1 MVGRFAPSPTGIMH
15 WGNASTALVAW
26 LQVRAEGGRML
37 LRMEDVDPQ
46 RSKPEFADGWRR
58 DLSWLGLDW
67 DEEVA
72 PQSQRGPRY
81 AEALANLASQGL
93 VFACRCTRRDMEEA
107 VSAPH
112 GSFMGSY
119 PGTCADGRWPLD
131 GAGARRLR
139 YPDDAVVLRRA
150 DGAKLRDEPAATG
163 RSGLHDE
170 VVLRRAD
177 GAKLR
182 DEPATTGRLGL
193 NDAVVLRRADGA
205 KLQDVRADTRRSGL
219 HDAVVLRRADGA
231 WAYQLAVVVD
241 DMDQGVTHIVRGR
254 DLEDSAPLQRF
265 LHRAMGNS
273 QPPEVAHAPLWMGP
287 DGHRLSKRHGSVG
300 VRNSGLE
307 AAQAVGRMA
316 HGLGLRDRPEAC
328 TPRELIDDWRARGP
342 ATLACGEVAAA
353 SFLPLHL

>member
-26 LQVRAEGGRML
+26 LQMRSEGGRIL

-58 DLSWLGLDW
+58 DLAWLGLDW

-131 GAGARRLR
+131 GQGARRLR
-139 YPDDAVVLRRA
+139 YPD
-150 DGAKLRDEPAATG
+150 
-163 RSGLHDE
+163 
-170 VVLRRAD
+170 
-177 GAKLR
+177 
-182 DEPATTGRLGL
+182 
-193 NDAVVLRRADGA
+193 
-205 KLQDVRADTRRSGL
+205 
-219 HDAVVLRRADGA
+219 DAVVLRRADGA

-265 LHRAMGNS
+265 LHRAMGNL

-316 HGLGLRDRPEAC
+316 HGLGLRDRPDAC

>member
-58 DLSWLGLDW
+58 DLAWLGLDW

-81 AEALANLASQGL
+81 AEALANLTAQGL

-119 PGTCADGRWPLD
+119 PGTCSDGRWPLD
-131 GAGARRLR
+131 GPGARRLR

-150 DGAKLRDEPAATG
+150 DGARLRDEPDST
-163 RSGLHDE
+163 E
-170 VVLRRAD
+170 
-177 GAKLR
+177 
-182 DEPATTGRLGL
+182 RL
-193 NDAVVLRRADGA
+193 
-205 KLQDVRADTRRSGL
+205 GL

-254 DLEDSAPLQRF
+254 DLEDSAPLQQF
-265 LHRAMGNS
+265 LHRALGNPR
-273 QPPEVAHAPLWMGP
+273 PPQVAHAPLWMGP

-300 VRNSGLE
+300 VRNSGLK
-307 AAQAVGRMA
+307 AAQAVGLLA
-316 HGLGLRDRPEAC
+316 HGLGLRDRPDAC
-328 TPRELIDDWRARGP
+328 TPAELIDDWRARGP

-353 SFLPLHL
+353 SFLPLPL

>member
-26 LQVRAEGGRML
+26 LQVRTAGGRMQ

-58 DLSWLGLDW
+58 DLAWLGLNW

-81 AEALANLASQGL
+81 AEALANLTAQGL

-119 PGTCADGRWPLD
+119 PGTCSDGRWPLD
-131 GAGARRLR
+131 GPGARRLR
-139 YPDDAVVLRRA
+139 YPD
-150 DGAKLRDEPAATG
+150 
-163 RSGLHDE
+163 
-170 VVLRRAD
+170 
-177 GAKLR
+177 
-182 DEPATTGRLGL
+182 
-193 NDAVVLRRADGA
+193 
-205 KLQDVRADTRRSGL
+205 
-219 HDAVVLRRADGA
+219 DAVVLRRADGA

-265 LHRAMGNS
+265 LHRALGNPR
-273 QPPEVAHAPLWMGP
+273 PPEVAHAPLWMGP
-287 DGHRLSKRHGSVG
+287 AGHRLSKRHGSVG

-307 AAQAVGRMA
+307 AAQAVGLLA
-316 HGLGLRDRPEAC
+316 HGLGLRDRPDAC
-328 TPRELIDDWRARGP
+328 TPAELIDDWRARGP
-342 ATLACGEVAAA
+342 ATLACGEVAAD
-353 SFLPLHL
+353 SFLPLPL

>member
-58 DLSWLGLDW
+58 DLAWLGLDW

-119 PGTCADGRWPLD
+119 PGTCADGRLPLD
-131 GAGARRLR
+131 GPGARRLR
-139 YPDDAVVLRRA
+139 YPD
-150 DGAKLRDEPAATG
+150 
-163 RSGLHDE
+163 
-170 VVLRRAD
+170 
-177 GAKLR
+177 
-182 DEPATTGRLGL
+182 
-193 NDAVVLRRADGA
+193 
-205 KLQDVRADTRRSGL
+205 
-219 HDAVVLRRADGA
+219 DAVVLRRADGA

-254 DLEDSAPLQRF
+254 DLEDSEPLQRF

-316 HGLGLRDRPEAC
+316 HGLGLRDRPDAC
-328 TPRELIDDWRARGP
+328 TPRELINDWRARGP

>member
-26 LQVRAEGGRML
+26 LQVRTAGGRML
-37 LRMEDVDPQ
+37 LRMEDVDAQ
-46 RSKPEFADGWRR
+46 RSKPEFANGWRR
-58 DLSWLGLDW
+58 DLAWLGLDW

-81 AEALANLASQGL
+81 AEALANLTAQGL

-119 PGTCADGRWPLD
+119 PGTCSDGRWPLD
-131 GAGARRLR
+131 GPGARRLR
-139 YPDDAVVLRRA
+139 YPD
-150 DGAKLRDEPAATG
+150 
-163 RSGLHDE
+163 
-170 VVLRRAD
+170 
-177 GAKLR
+177 
-182 DEPATTGRLGL
+182 
-193 NDAVVLRRADGA
+193 
-205 KLQDVRADTRRSGL
+205 
-219 HDAVVLRRADGA
+219 DAVVLRRADGA

-265 LHRAMGNS
+265 LHRALGNPR
-273 QPPEVAHAPLWMGP
+273 PPQVAHAPLWMGP

-307 AAQAVGRMA
+307 AAQAVGLLA
-316 HGLGLRDRPEAC
+316 HGLGLRDRPDAC
-328 TPRELIDDWRARGP
+328 TPAELIDDWRARGP

-353 SFLPLHL
+353 SFLPLPL

>member
-26 LQVRAEGGRML
+26 LQMRAEGGRML

-72 PQSQRGPRY
+72 PQSQRGPRF
-81 AEALANLASQGL
+81 AEALANLAAQGL

-119 PGTCADGRWPLD
+119 LGTCADGRWPLD
-131 GAGARRLR
+131 GPGARRLR
-139 YPDDAVVLRRA
+139 IPHDLLGR
-150 DGAKLRDEPAATG
+150 DGANLRDEPAAPG
-163 RSGLHDE
+163 QL
-170 VVLRRAD
+170 A
-177 GAKLR
+177 
-182 DEPATTGRLGL
+182 L
-193 NDAVVLRRADGA
+193 N
-205 KLQDVRADTRRSGL
+205 
-219 HDAVVLRRADGA
+219 DAVVLRRADGA

-241 DMDQGVTHIVRGR
+241 DLDQGVTHVVRGR
-254 DLEDSAPLQRF
+254 DLEDSAPLQQF
-265 LHRAMGNS
+265 LHRALGNPR
-273 QPPEVAHAPLWMGP
+273 PPQVAHAPLWMGP

-307 AAQAVGRMA
+307 APQAVGLLA
-316 HGLGLRDRPEAC
+316 HGLGLRDRPDAC
-328 TPRELIDDWRARGP
+328 TPAELIDDWRARGP

-353 SFLPLHL
+353 SFLPLPL

>member
-58 DLSWLGLDW
+58 DLAWLGLDW
-67 DEEVA
+67 DAEVA

-139 YPDDAVVLRRA
+139 VPEEFSERPGSVAQLRDELADTRRSGLHDAVVLRRA

-163 RSGLHDE
+163 R
-170 VVLRRAD
+170 
-177 GAKLR
+177 
-182 DEPATTGRLGL
+182 LGL
-193 NDAVVLRRADGA
+193 N
-205 KLQDVRADTRRSGL
+205 
-219 HDAVVLRRADGA
+219 DAVVLRRADGA

-254 DLEDSAPLQRF
+254 DLEDSEPLQRF
-265 LHRAMGNS
+265 LHRVLGS
-273 QPPEVAHAPLWMGP
+273 QRPPEVAHAPLWMGP

-316 HGLGLRDRPEAC
+316 HGLGLRDRPDAC

>member
-58 DLSWLGLDW
+58 DLAWLGLDW

-81 AEALANLASQGL
+81 AEALANLTAQGL

-119 PGTCADGRWPLD
+119 PGTCSDGRWPLD
-131 GAGARRLR
+131 GPGARRLR

-150 DGAKLRDEPAATG
+150 DGARLRDEPDST
-163 RSGLHDE
+163 E
-170 VVLRRAD
+170 
-177 GAKLR
+177 
-182 DEPATTGRLGL
+182 RL
-193 NDAVVLRRADGA
+193 
-205 KLQDVRADTRRSGL
+205 GL

-254 DLEDSAPLQRF
+254 DLEDSAPLQQF
-265 LHRAMGNS
+265 LHRALGNP

-307 AAQAVGRMA
+307 APQAVGLLA
-316 HGLGLRDRPEAC
+316 HGLGLRDRPDAC
-328 TPRELIDDWRARGP
+328 TPAELIDDWRARGP

-353 SFLPLHL
+353 SFLPLPL

>member
-58 DLSWLGLDW
+58 DLAWLGLDW

-150 DGAKLRDEPAATG
+150 DGA
-163 RSGLHDE
+163 
-170 VVLRRAD
+170 
-177 GAKLR
+177 
-182 DEPATTGRLGL
+182 
-193 NDAVVLRRADGA
+193 
-205 KLQDVRADTRRSGL
+205 
-219 HDAVVLRRADGA
+219 

-265 LHRAMGNS
+265 LHRAMGNLR
-273 QPPEVAHAPLWMGP
+273 PPEVAHAPLWMGP

-316 HGLGLRDRPEAC
+316 HGLGLRDRPDAC

>member
-58 DLSWLGLDW
+58 DLAWLGLDW

-81 AEALANLASQGL
+81 AEALANLTAQGL

-119 PGTCADGRWPLD
+119 PGTCSDVRWPLD
-131 GAGARRLR
+131 GPGARRLR
-139 YPDDAVVLRRA
+139 YPD
-150 DGAKLRDEPAATG
+150 
-163 RSGLHDE
+163 
-170 VVLRRAD
+170 
-177 GAKLR
+177 
-182 DEPATTGRLGL
+182 
-193 NDAVVLRRADGA
+193 
-205 KLQDVRADTRRSGL
+205 
-219 HDAVVLRRADGA
+219 DAVVLRRADGA

-254 DLEDSAPLQRF
+254 DLEDSEPLQRF

-316 HGLGLRDRPEAC
+316 HGLGLRDRPDAC

>member
-1 MVGRFAPSPTGIMH
+1 MLASVDGKGIKMHKVNLRQWSNWLGVARERVASSSLLFYAAAYLRVMVGRFAPSPTGIMH
-15 WGNASTALVAW
+15 WGNASTALAAW
-26 LQVRAEGGRML
+26 LQVRAEDGRML

-81 AEALANLASQGL
+81 AEALANLAAQGL

-131 GAGARRLR
+131 GPGARRLR
-139 YPDDAVVLRRA
+139 YPD
-150 DGAKLRDEPAATG
+150 
-163 RSGLHDE
+163 
-170 VVLRRAD
+170 
-177 GAKLR
+177 
-182 DEPATTGRLGL
+182 
-193 NDAVVLRRADGA
+193 
-205 KLQDVRADTRRSGL
+205 
-219 HDAVVLRRADGA
+219 DAVVLRRADGA

-241 DMDQGVTHIVRGR
+241 DLDQGVTHVVRGR
-254 DLEDSAPLQRF
+254 DLEDSAPLQQF
-265 LHRAMGNS
+265 LHRALGNPR
-273 QPPEVAHAPLWMGP
+273 PPQVAHAPLWMGP
-287 DGHRLSKRHGSVG
+287 DGHRLSKRHESVG

-307 AAQAVGRMA
+307 AAQAVGLLA
-316 HGLGLRDRPEAC
+316 HGLGLRDRPDAC
-328 TPRELIDDWRARGP
+328 TPAELIDDWRARGP

-353 SFLPLHL
+353 SFLPLPL

>member
-163 RSGLHDE
+163 RSGLHD
-170 VVLRRAD
+170 
-177 GAKLR
+177 
-182 DEPATTGRLGL
+182 
-193 NDAVVLRRADGA
+193 
-205 KLQDVRADTRRSGL
+205 
-219 HDAVVLRRADGA
+219 AVVLRRADGA

-254 DLEDSAPLQRF
+254 DLEDSEPLQRF
-265 LHRAMGNS
+265 LHRAMGNL

-316 HGLGLRDRPEAC
+316 HGLGLRDRPDAC

-353 SFLPLHL
+353 SFLPLPL

>member
-58 DLSWLGLDW
+58 DLTWLGLDW

-163 RSGLHDE
+163 RSGLHD
-170 VVLRRAD
+170 
-177 GAKLR
+177 
-182 DEPATTGRLGL
+182 
-193 NDAVVLRRADGA
+193 
-205 KLQDVRADTRRSGL
+205 
-219 HDAVVLRRADGA
+219 AVVLRRADGA

-254 DLEDSAPLQRF
+254 DLEDSEPLQRF
-265 LHRAMGNS
+265 LHRAMGNL

-316 HGLGLRDRPEAC
+316 HGLGLRDRPDAC

>member
-46 RSKPEFADGWRR
+46 RSKPELADGWRR

-163 RSGLHDE
+163 RSGLHD
-170 VVLRRAD
+170 
-177 GAKLR
+177 
-182 DEPATTGRLGL
+182 
-193 NDAVVLRRADGA
+193 
-205 KLQDVRADTRRSGL
+205 
-219 HDAVVLRRADGA
+219 AVVLRRADGA

-241 DMDQGVTHIVRGR
+241 DLDQGVTHIVRGR

-316 HGLGLRDRPEAC
+316 HGLGLRARPDAC

>member
-26 LQVRAEGGRML
+26 LQMRAEGGRML

-46 RSKPEFADGWRR
+46 RSKPEYADGWRR
-58 DLSWLGLDW
+58 DLLWLGLDW

-81 AEALANLASQGL
+81 AEALANLAAQGL
-93 VFACRCTRRDMEEA
+93 VFACRCTRRDMEDA

-119 PGTCADGRWPLD
+119 PGTCADSRWPLD
-131 GAGARRLR
+131 GPGARRLR
-139 YPDDAVVLRRA
+139 IPQDFLGR
-150 DGAKLRDEPAATG
+150 DGAHLRDEPAAPG
-163 RSGLHDE
+163 QL
-170 VVLRRAD
+170 A
-177 GAKLR
+177 
-182 DEPATTGRLGL
+182 L

-205 KLQDVRADTRRSGL
+205 NLRDEPAAPGRLAL
-219 HDAVVLRRADGA
+219 NDAVVLRRADGA

-241 DMDQGVTHIVRGR
+241 DLDQGVTHVVRGR
-254 DLEDSAPLQRF
+254 DLEDSAPLQQF
-265 LHRAMGNS
+265 LHRALGNAR
-273 QPPEVAHAPLWMGP
+273 PPQVAHAPLWMGP

-307 AAQAVGRMA
+307 AAQAVGLLA
-316 HGLGLRDRPEAC
+316 HGLGLRDRPDAC
-328 TPRELIDDWRARGP
+328 TPAELIDDWRARGP

-353 SFLPLHL
+353 SFLPLPL

>member
-58 DLSWLGLDW
+58 DLAWLGLDW

-112 GSFMGSY
+112 GSFMGSS

-131 GAGARRLR
+131 GPGARRLR
-139 YPDDAVVLRRA
+139 VPEEFSERSGSVAQ
-150 DGAKLRDEPAATG
+150 LRD
-163 RSGLHDE
+163 
-170 VVLRRAD
+170 
-177 GAKLR
+177 KL
-182 DEPATTGRLGL
+182 
-193 NDAVVLRRADGA
+193 
-205 KLQDVRADTRRSGL
+205 ADTRRSGL
-219 HDAVVLRRADGA
+219 HDTVVLRRADGA

-254 DLEDSAPLQRF
+254 DLEDSEPLQRF
-265 LHRAMGNS
+265 LHRLLGS
-273 QPPEVAHAPLWMGP
+273 QRPPEVEHAPLWMGP

-307 AAQAVGRMA
+307 AGHAGGRQ
-316 HGLGLRDRPEAC
+316 GPRPGPRAPPQSR
-328 TPRELIDDWRARGP
+328 TPPPKIEGRRGRRP
-342 ATLACGEVAAA
+342 RLC
-353 SFLPLHL
+353 

>member
-58 DLSWLGLDW
+58 DLAWLGLDW

-81 AEALANLASQGL
+81 AEALANLAAQGL

-119 PGTCADGRWPLD
+119 PGTCADGRLPLD
-131 GAGARRLR
+131 GPGARRLR
-139 YPDDAVVLRRA
+139 YPD
-150 DGAKLRDEPAATG
+150 
-163 RSGLHDE
+163 
-170 VVLRRAD
+170 
-177 GAKLR
+177 
-182 DEPATTGRLGL
+182 
-193 NDAVVLRRADGA
+193 
-205 KLQDVRADTRRSGL
+205 
-219 HDAVVLRRADGA
+219 DAVVLRRADGA

-241 DMDQGVTHIVRGR
+241 DMDQGVSHIVRGR

-265 LHRAMGNS
+265 LHRAMGNLR
-273 QPPEVAHAPLWMGP
+273 PPEVAHAPLWMGP

-316 HGLGLRDRPEAC
+316 HGLGLRDRPDAC

>member
-26 LQVRAEGGRML
+26 LQVRAAGGRML
-37 LRMEDVDPQ
+37 LRMEDVDAQ
-46 RSKPEFADGWRR
+46 RSKPEFANGWRR
-58 DLSWLGLDW
+58 DLAWLGLNW

-72 PQSQRGPRY
+72 AQSQRGPRY
-81 AEALANLASQGL
+81 AEALANLTAQGL

-119 PGTCADGRWPLD
+119 LGTCSDGRWPLD
-131 GAGARRLR
+131 GPGARRLR
-139 YPDDAVVLRRA
+139 YPD
-150 DGAKLRDEPAATG
+150 
-163 RSGLHDE
+163 
-170 VVLRRAD
+170 
-177 GAKLR
+177 
-182 DEPATTGRLGL
+182 
-193 NDAVVLRRADGA
+193 
-205 KLQDVRADTRRSGL
+205 
-219 HDAVVLRRADGA
+219 DAVVLRRADGA

-265 LHRAMGNS
+265 LHRALGNPR
-273 QPPEVAHAPLWMGP
+273 PPQVAHAPLWMGP

-307 AAQAVGRMA
+307 AAQAVGLLA
-316 HGLGLRDRPEAC
+316 HGLGLRDRPDAC
-328 TPRELIDDWRARGP
+328 TPAELIDDWRARGP

-353 SFLPLHL
+353 SFLPLPL

>member
-150 DGAKLRDEPAATG
+150 DGAKLRDE
-163 RSGLHDE
+163 L
-170 VVLRRAD
+170 
-177 GAKLR
+177 
-182 DEPATTGRLGL
+182 
-193 NDAVVLRRADGA
+193 
-205 KLQDVRADTRRSGL
+205 ADTRRSGL

-254 DLEDSAPLQRF
+254 DLEDSEPLQRF
-265 LHRAMGNS
+265 LHRAMGNL

-316 HGLGLRDRPEAC
+316 HGLGLRDRPDAC

>member
-26 LQVRAEGGRML
+26 LQVRAAGGRML
-37 LRMEDVDPQ
+37 LRMEDVDAQ
-46 RSKPEFADGWRR
+46 RSKPEFANGWRR
-58 DLSWLGLDW
+58 DLAWLGLDW

-81 AEALANLASQGL
+81 AEALANLTAQGL

-119 PGTCADGRWPLD
+119 PGTCSDGRWPLD
-131 GAGARRLR
+131 GPGARRLR
-139 YPDDAVVLRRA
+139 YPD
-150 DGAKLRDEPAATG
+150 
-163 RSGLHDE
+163 
-170 VVLRRAD
+170 
-177 GAKLR
+177 
-182 DEPATTGRLGL
+182 
-193 NDAVVLRRADGA
+193 
-205 KLQDVRADTRRSGL
+205 
-219 HDAVVLRRADGA
+219 DAVVLRRADGA

-265 LHRAMGNS
+265 LHRALGNPR
-273 QPPEVAHAPLWMGP
+273 PPQVAHAPLWMGP

-307 AAQAVGRMA
+307 AAQAVGLLA
-316 HGLGLRDRPEAC
+316 HGLGLRDRPDAC
-328 TPRELIDDWRARGP
+328 TPAELIDDWRARGP

-353 SFLPLHL
+353 SFLPLPL

>member
-1 MVGRFAPSPTGIMH
+1 
-15 WGNASTALVAW
+15 
-26 LQVRAEGGRML
+26 ML

-58 DLSWLGLDW
+58 DLTWLGLDW

-72 PQSQRGPRY
+72 LQSQRGPRY
-81 AEALANLASQGL
+81 AEALANLAAQGL

-131 GAGARRLR
+131 GPGARRLR
-139 YPDDAVVLRRA
+139 YPD
-150 DGAKLRDEPAATG
+150 
-163 RSGLHDE
+163 
-170 VVLRRAD
+170 
-177 GAKLR
+177 
-182 DEPATTGRLGL
+182 
-193 NDAVVLRRADGA
+193 
-205 KLQDVRADTRRSGL
+205 
-219 HDAVVLRRADGA
+219 DAVVLRRADGA

-241 DMDQGVTHIVRGR
+241 DLDQGVTHIVRGR
-254 DLEDSAPLQRF
+254 DLEDSAPLQQF
-265 LHRAMGNS
+265 LHRALGNPR
-273 QPPEVAHAPLWMGP
+273 PPKVAHAPLWMGP

-307 AAQAVGRMA
+307 AAQAVGLLA
-316 HGLGLRDRPEAC
+316 HGLGLRDRPDAC
-328 TPRELIDDWRARGP
+328 TPAELIDDWRARGP

-353 SFLPLHL
+353 SFLPLPL

>member
-58 DLSWLGLDW
+58 DLAWLGLDW

-119 PGTCADGRWPLD
+119 PGTCADGRLPLD
-131 GAGARRLR
+131 GPGARRLR
-139 YPDDAVVLRRA
+139 YPD
-150 DGAKLRDEPAATG
+150 
-163 RSGLHDE
+163 
-170 VVLRRAD
+170 
-177 GAKLR
+177 
-182 DEPATTGRLGL
+182 
-193 NDAVVLRRADGA
+193 
-205 KLQDVRADTRRSGL
+205 
-219 HDAVVLRRADGA
+219 DAVVLRRADGA

-241 DMDQGVTHIVRGR
+241 DMDQGVSHIVRGR

-265 LHRAMGNS
+265 LHRAMGNLR
-273 QPPEVAHAPLWMGP
+273 PPEVAHAPLWMGP

-316 HGLGLRDRPEAC
+316 HGLGLRDRPDAC
-328 TPRELIDDWRARGP
+328 TPRELINDWRARGP

>member
-150 DGAKLRDEPAATG
+150 DGAKL
-163 RSGLHDE
+163 
-170 VVLRRAD
+170 
-177 GAKLR
+177 
-182 DEPATTGRLGL
+182 
-193 NDAVVLRRADGA
+193 
-205 KLQDVRADTRRSGL
+205 QDVRADTRRSGL

-254 DLEDSAPLQRF
+254 DLEDSEPLQRF
-265 LHRAMGNS
+265 LHRAMGNL

-316 HGLGLRDRPEAC
+316 HGLGLRDRPDAC

>member
-163 RSGLHDE
+163 RSGLHD
-170 VVLRRAD
+170 
-177 GAKLR
+177 
-182 DEPATTGRLGL
+182 
-193 NDAVVLRRADGA
+193 
-205 KLQDVRADTRRSGL
+205 
-219 HDAVVLRRADGA
+219 AVVLRRADGA

-316 HGLGLRDRPEAC
+316 HGLGLRDRPAAC

>member
-58 DLSWLGLDW
+58 DLAWLGLDW

-131 GAGARRLR
+131 GQGARRLR
-139 YPDDAVVLRRA
+139 YPD
-150 DGAKLRDEPAATG
+150 
-163 RSGLHDE
+163 
-170 VVLRRAD
+170 
-177 GAKLR
+177 
-182 DEPATTGRLGL
+182 
-193 NDAVVLRRADGA
+193 
-205 KLQDVRADTRRSGL
+205 
-219 HDAVVLRRADGA
+219 DAVVLRRADGA

-265 LHRAMGNS
+265 LHRAMGNL

-316 HGLGLRDRPEAC
+316 HGLGLRDRPDAC

>member
-58 DLSWLGLDW
+58 DLAWLGLDW

-93 VFACRCTRRDMEEA
+93 VFTCRCTRRDMEEA

-150 DGAKLRDEPAATG
+150 DGA
-163 RSGLHDE
+163 
-170 VVLRRAD
+170 
-177 GAKLR
+177 
-182 DEPATTGRLGL
+182 
-193 NDAVVLRRADGA
+193 
-205 KLQDVRADTRRSGL
+205 
-219 HDAVVLRRADGA
+219 

-265 LHRAMGNS
+265 LHRAMGNLR
-273 QPPEVAHAPLWMGP
+273 PPEVAHAPLWMGP

-316 HGLGLRDRPEAC
+316 HGLGLRDRPDAC
-328 TPRELIDDWRARGP
+328 TPRELINDWRARGP

>member
-58 DLSWLGLDW
+58 DLAWLGLDW
-67 DEEVA
+67 DEEVT

-150 DGAKLRDEPAATG
+150 DGA
-163 RSGLHDE
+163 
-170 VVLRRAD
+170 
-177 GAKLR
+177 
-182 DEPATTGRLGL
+182 
-193 NDAVVLRRADGA
+193 
-205 KLQDVRADTRRSGL
+205 
-219 HDAVVLRRADGA
+219 

-254 DLEDSAPLQRF
+254 DLEDSEPLQRF

-316 HGLGLRDRPEAC
+316 HGLGLRDRPDAC
-328 TPRELIDDWRARGP
+328 TPRELIDGWRARGP

>member
-26 LQVRAEGGRML
+26 LQVRAAGGRML
-37 LRMEDVDPQ
+37 LRMEDVDAQ
-46 RSKPEFADGWRR
+46 RSKPEFANGWRR
-58 DLSWLGLDW
+58 DLAWLGLDW

-81 AEALANLASQGL
+81 AEALANLTAQGL

-119 PGTCADGRWPLD
+119 PGTCSDSRWPLD
-131 GAGARRLR
+131 GPGARRLR
-139 YPDDAVVLRRA
+139 YPD
-150 DGAKLRDEPAATG
+150 
-163 RSGLHDE
+163 
-170 VVLRRAD
+170 
-177 GAKLR
+177 
-182 DEPATTGRLGL
+182 
-193 NDAVVLRRADGA
+193 
-205 KLQDVRADTRRSGL
+205 
-219 HDAVVLRRADGA
+219 DAVVLRRADGA

-265 LHRAMGNS
+265 LHRALGNPR
-273 QPPEVAHAPLWMGP
+273 PPEVAHAPLWMGP

-307 AAQAVGRMA
+307 AAQAVGLLA
-316 HGLGLRDRPEAC
+316 HGLGLRDRPDAC
-328 TPRELIDDWRARGP
+328 TPAELIDDWRARGP

-353 SFLPLHL
+353 SFLPLPL

>member
-58 DLSWLGLDW
+58 DLAWLGLDW
-67 DEEVA
+67 DEEVT

-131 GAGARRLR
+131 GPGARRLR
-139 YPDDAVVLRRA
+139 VPEEFSERSGSVAQ
-150 DGAKLRDEPAATG
+150 LRD
-163 RSGLHDE
+163 
-170 VVLRRAD
+170 
-177 GAKLR
+177 KL
-182 DEPATTGRLGL
+182 
-193 NDAVVLRRADGA
+193 
-205 KLQDVRADTRRSGL
+205 ADTRRSGL
-219 HDAVVLRRADGA
+219 HDTVVLRRADGA

-254 DLEDSAPLQRF
+254 DLEDSEPLQRF

-307 AAQAVGRMA
+307 AAQAVGLLA
-316 HGLGLRDRPEAC
+316 HGLGLRDRPDAC
-328 TPRELIDDWRARGP
+328 TPSELIDDWRARGP

>member
-58 DLSWLGLDW
+58 DLTWLGLDW

-72 PQSQRGPRY
+72 LQSQRGPRY
-81 AEALANLASQGL
+81 AEALANLTTQGL

-131 GAGARRLR
+131 GPGARRLR
-139 YPDDAVVLRRA
+139 YP
-150 DGAKLRDEPAATG
+150 E
-163 RSGLHDE
+163 
-170 VVLRRAD
+170 
-177 GAKLR
+177 
-182 DEPATTGRLGL
+182 
-193 NDAVVLRRADGA
+193 
-205 KLQDVRADTRRSGL
+205 
-219 HDAVVLRRADGA
+219 DAVVLRRADGA

-241 DMDQGVTHIVRGR
+241 DLDQGVTHIVRGR
-254 DLEDSAPLQRF
+254 DLEDSAPLQQF
-265 LHRAMGNS
+265 LHRALGNPR
-273 QPPEVAHAPLWMGP
+273 PPQVAHAPLWMGP

-307 AAQAVGRMA
+307 AAQAVGLLA
-316 HGLGLRDRPEAC
+316 HGLGLRDRPDAC
-328 TPRELIDDWRARGP
+328 TPAELIDDWRARGP

-353 SFLPLHL
+353 SFLPLPL

>member
-58 DLSWLGLDW
+58 DLAWLGLDW

-81 AEALANLASQGL
+81 AEALANLTTQGL
-93 VFACRCTRRDMEEA
+93 MFACRCTRRDMEEA

-131 GAGARRLR
+131 GPGARRLR
-139 YPDDAVVLRRA
+139 YPD
-150 DGAKLRDEPAATG
+150 
-163 RSGLHDE
+163 
-170 VVLRRAD
+170 
-177 GAKLR
+177 
-182 DEPATTGRLGL
+182 
-193 NDAVVLRRADGA
+193 
-205 KLQDVRADTRRSGL
+205 
-219 HDAVVLRRADGA
+219 DAVVLRRADGA

-241 DMDQGVTHIVRGR
+241 DLDQGVTHIVRSR
-254 DLEDSAPLQRF
+254 DLEDSAPLQQF
-265 LHRAMGNS
+265 LHRALGNPR
-273 QPPEVAHAPLWMGP
+273 PPKVAHAPLWMGP

-307 AAQAVGRMA
+307 AAQAVGLLA
-316 HGLGLRDRPEAC
+316 HGLGLRDRPDAC
-328 TPRELIDDWRARGP
+328 TPAELIDDWRARGP

-353 SFLPLHL
+353 SFLPLPL

>member
-1 MVGRFAPSPTGIMH
+1 MVGRFAPSPTGILH

-26 LQVRAEGGRML
+26 LQVRAAGGRML

-58 DLSWLGLDW
+58 DLAWLGLDW

-81 AEALANLASQGL
+81 AEALANLTAQGL

-119 PGTCADGRWPLD
+119 PGTCSDGRWPLD

-139 YPDDAVVLRRA
+139 YPDDAVVLRRT
-150 DGAKLRDEPAATG
+150 DGAELRDE
-163 RSGLHDE
+163 L
-170 VVLRRAD
+170 AD
-177 GAKLR
+177 TR
-182 DEPATTGRLGL
+182 RLGL
-193 NDAVVLRRADGA
+193 N
-205 KLQDVRADTRRSGL
+205 
-219 HDAVVLRRADGA
+219 DAVVLRRADGA

-254 DLEDSAPLQRF
+254 DLEDSEPLQRF
-265 LHRAMGNS
+265 LHRVLGS
-273 QPPEVAHAPLWMGP
+273 QRPPEVAHAPLWMGP

-307 AAQAVGRMA
+307 APQAVGRMA
-316 HGLGLRDRPEAC
+316 HGLGLRDRPDAC
-328 TPRELIDDWRARGP
+328 TPAELIDDWRARGP

>member
-1 MVGRFAPSPTGIMH
+1 
-15 WGNASTALVAW
+15 
-26 LQVRAEGGRML
+26 ML

-81 AEALANLASQGL
+81 AEALANLAAQGL

-131 GAGARRLR
+131 GPGARRLR
-139 YPDDAVVLRRA
+139 YPD
-150 DGAKLRDEPAATG
+150 
-163 RSGLHDE
+163 
-170 VVLRRAD
+170 
-177 GAKLR
+177 
-182 DEPATTGRLGL
+182 
-193 NDAVVLRRADGA
+193 
-205 KLQDVRADTRRSGL
+205 
-219 HDAVVLRRADGA
+219 DAVVLRRADGA

-241 DMDQGVTHIVRGR
+241 DLDQGVTHVVRGR
-254 DLEDSAPLQRF
+254 DLEDSAPLQQF
-265 LHRAMGNS
+265 LHRALGNPR
-273 QPPEVAHAPLWMGP
+273 PPQVAHAPLWMGP
-287 DGHRLSKRHGSVG
+287 DGHRLSKRHESVG

-307 AAQAVGRMA
+307 AAQAVGLLA
-316 HGLGLRDRPEAC
+316 HGLGLRDRPDAC
-328 TPRELIDDWRARGP
+328 TPAELIDDWRARGP

-353 SFLPLHL
+353 SFLPLPL

>member
-58 DLSWLGLDW
+58 DLAWLGLDW

-150 DGAKLRDEPAATG
+150 DGA
-163 RSGLHDE
+163 
-170 VVLRRAD
+170 
-177 GAKLR
+177 
-182 DEPATTGRLGL
+182 
-193 NDAVVLRRADGA
+193 
-205 KLQDVRADTRRSGL
+205 
-219 HDAVVLRRADGA
+219 

-254 DLEDSAPLQRF
+254 DLEDSEPLQRF

-287 DGHRLSKRHGSVG
+287 DGHRLSKRHGAVG

-316 HGLGLRDRPEAC
+316 HGLGLRDRPDAC
-328 TPRELIDDWRARGP
+328 TPGEMIDDWRARGP